1 MSDLNAR
8 LLAHIKKDPALEADL
23 MQSGASMEQ
32 AQKYANLLLSCM
44 ASGIASAGLPFPVTY
59 SVGSPAVSGDD
70 IEITGNLS
78 TWVATPW
85 GHAKREPNLTVIFN
99 NGYSIDSE
107 ILPFGPWGGMGKMG
121 RAMRSRGGLRYV
133 QQIAADF
140 EAKAPDGVSIT
151 YDSMYDGE

>member
-1 MSDLNAR
+1 MSDFNDR
-8 LLAHIKKDPALEADL
+8 LLAHIKSNPALESECL
-23 MQSGASMEQ
+23 GSGATLEQ
-32 AQKYANLLLSCM
+32 AQEYVGLLLSCM

-59 SVGSPAVSGDD
+59 SASSPFVSGDD
-70 IEITGNLS
+70 IEINGYLS

-99 NGYSIDSE
+99 NGYSISSE
-107 ILPFGPWGGMGKMG
+107 ILPFGPWSGGMGQ
-121 RAMRSRGGLRYV
+121 AMRSRGGLRYV

-151 YDSMYDGE
+151 YDGKYDG